1 MGFGLRH
8 ALYAVYARFVFQHAV
23 DAVADH
29 FHHDLLESARSAL
42 AHAVDLVFPT
52 AFLDVFG
59 IHAKQVAGEQGRFV
73 AAGSAADFDDGVL
86 AVLRVGR
93 DQQQLDLL
101 FQPLEFRFQLGD
113 LHARHFAQFV
123 VLFGR
128 EDLFGFGEVVQRRPV
143 FFAGFDHRLQFFIL
157 FVQRYEFFHIGDHFR
172 IGHLLADLFVFD
184 LQSVEA

>member
-1 MGFGLRH
+1 M
-8 ALYAVYARFVFQHAV
+8 
-23 DAVADH
+23 
-29 FHHDLLESARSAL
+29 
-42 AHAVDLVFPT
+42 
-52 AFLDVFG
+52 AFLLSC
-59 IHAKQVAGEQGRFV
+59 
-73 AAGSAADFDDGVL
+73 GSAGISSSL
-86 AVLRVGR
+86 ISSSSR
-93 DQQQLDLL
+93 
-101 FQPLEFRFQLGD
+101 
-113 LHARHFAQFV
+113 AQFV